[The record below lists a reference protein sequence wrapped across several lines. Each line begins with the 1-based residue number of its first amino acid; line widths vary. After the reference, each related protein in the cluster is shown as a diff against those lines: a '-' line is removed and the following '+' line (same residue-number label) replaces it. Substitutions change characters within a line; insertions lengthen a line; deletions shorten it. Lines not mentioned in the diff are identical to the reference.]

1 MPSGIFGA
9 QPGALVGTPIDL
21 DGVKLTLLDGQ
32 LVITPIER
40 YPNTD
45 PYKEKGYYA
54 KRRAYKRKKKHL
66 AQAKKTP

>member
-9 QPGALVGTPIDL
+9 QSGTSAGTPIDL

-40 YPNTD
+40 YPSTD
-45 PYKEKGYYA
+45 DHKEKGYYA
-54 KRRAYKRKKKHL
+54 KRRAYKRQKKHV